1 MDLNRVVFTGNLTT
15 DPELRTLPS
24 GSSVCSIRVA
34 CNTKRKNSDGEWV
47 NKPNYI
53 NVSIFGAS
61 GENIN
66 RYLSKGSRVGIDGRL
81 DWREWD
87 GENGKRQTLE
97 IIADTVQFLS
107 PGTTEEAPASEAQ
120 SSTDSQT
127 AEDDKPI
134 SAARKRGSR
143 QKATV

>member
-1 MDLNRVVFTGNLTT
+1 MDLNRVVFTGNLTS
-15 DPELRTLPS
+15 DPELRALPS

-34 CNTKRKNSDGEWV
+34 CNTQRKNSEGEWV

-61 GENIN
+61 AENVN

-87 GENGKRQTLE
+87 SEAGKRQALE
-97 IIADTVQFLS
+97 IVADTVQFLS
-107 PGTTEEAPASEAQ
+107 PASATEETQ
-120 SSTDSQT
+120 SSTGSQA
-127 AEDDKPI
+127 AEDDKPAP
-134 SAARKRGSR
+134 AARKRSSR
-143 QKATV
+143 QKTAA